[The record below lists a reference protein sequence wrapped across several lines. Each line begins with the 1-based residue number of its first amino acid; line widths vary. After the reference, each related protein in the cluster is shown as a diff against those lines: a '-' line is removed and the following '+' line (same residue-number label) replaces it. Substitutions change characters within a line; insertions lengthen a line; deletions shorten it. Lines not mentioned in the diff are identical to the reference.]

1 MNQLILP
8 YQKNI
13 KKNFENFFF
22 EGDNNKLIIDNI
34 KKIFLGEHN
43 QIFITGEKC
52 YGKSHILH
60 SACNFFNEK
69 KCIYIPLKEKNSFHP
84 DILEGFENYNLIC
97 IDDINNIFGEKDWE
111 FKIFVLINKAL
122 EKSKKIIFTSSVKPD
137 KNIVKLQDLQ
147 SRLSWALILDIAE
160 PNEKAKINI
169 MKKTILEHEYNIVSE
184 SCDYLMKNRNR
195 SIKSLLNDIHKV
207 GFYSLSTNK
216 KVTLK
221 NLRAILD

>member
-1 MNQLILP
+1 M
-8 YQKNI
+8 
-13 KKNFENFFF
+13 
-22 EGDNNKLIIDNI
+22 
-34 KKIFLGEHN
+34 
-43 QIFITGEKC
+43 
-52 YGKSHILH
+52 
-60 SACNFFNEK
+60 
-69 KCIYIPLKEKNSFHP
+69 
-84 DILEGFENYNLIC
+84 
-97 IDDINNIFGEKDWE
+97 
-111 FKIFVLINKAL
+111 
-122 EKSKKIIFTSSVKPD
+122 KPD

-169 MKKTILEHEYNIVSE
+169 MKKTILEHEYNIVPE